1 MSGIRHEVAGR
12 VGRLPRVSDSPVMSD
27 SLELLFSSEPDRQQA
42 VTRVYLALA
51 QNPGS
56 TRQWLVDRG
65 EHPRAVEY
73 ALDTL
78 QMRGLVHVH
87 GDGTVEVRPPDVALP
102 QAALQLERQGASLR
116 ALAREV
122 SALYASARRS
132 DGQPHPPVS
141 YLQSL
146 DDLSRATFR
155 LDQSGARALTLRA
168 ASSRTQTMLTLPPR
182 PTAGPSGPGRH
193 RVVYDPQVLDHP
205 GVLEAIEARR
215 AIGEESRFFDGLPFS
230 LTVAEGVGAVLDAS
244 TDEPGFEVG
253 LHVSAGAVVS
263 SLWRLGERIWE
274 MSERGLAPGLRDLVD
289 DRDHS
294 ILLLL
299 ATGATDVAIA
309 RSLGISLRTVE
320 RRIRAI
326 LDRLGVS
333 TRFQAGVQAVRRGW
347 V

>member
-1 MSGIRHEVAGR
+1 
-12 VGRLPRVSDSPVMSD
+12 MSD
-27 SLELLFSSEPDRQQA
+27 SLEGLLFSSEPDRQQA

-87 GDGTVEVRPPDVALP
+87 GDGTVEVRPPEIVALP
-102 QAALQLERQGASLR
+102 RQPCRLERQGASLR

-146 DDLSRATFR
+146 DDLSRATVR
-155 LDQSGARALTLRA
+155 LDQSGTRALTLRA

-230 LTVAEGVGAVLDAS
+230 LTVAGGVGAVLDAS

-253 LHVSAGAVVS
+253 LRGAGAVVS
-263 SLWRLGERIWE
+263 SLWRLGERIW
-274 MSERGLAPGLRDLVD
+274 
-289 DRDHS
+289 
-294 ILLLL
+294 
-299 ATGATDVAIA
+299 
-309 RSLGISLRTVE
+309 GISSNEGSPLASGTSSMTGTTRSCSSWPPARPMSPSPAALASPCV
-320 RRIRAI
+320 RSSA
-326 LDRLGVS
+326 GSGPSS
-333 TRFQAGVQAVRRGW
+333 TGSG
-347 V
+347 